1 MNIDL
6 NRIENIKEELESLNE
21 GDVLYVNE
29 DKQTKY
35 VIIPIEMYEE
45 VEDMLMIMNQPL
57 DNPQVKIVNSGD
69 FELSYDEYERIKNQI
84 MEIVEK
90 TLMPKPEKLN

>member
-1 MNIDL
+1 MSIDL
-6 NRIENIKEELESLNE
+6 NKLEQIKDELDALSEDE
-21 GDVLYVNE
+21 VLYVN
-29 DKQTKY
+29 DDGKAKY
-35 VIIPIEMYEE
+35 VLMPIEMYENIE
-45 VEDMLMIMNQPL
+45 EMMSFLNSPVF
-57 DNPQVKIVNSGD
+57 NPQVKVVNNGD